1 LRERYDSFRIGL
13 IPIGAYIPAFIMS
26 HAHPSPSEAYRLA
39 EELRVKT
46 MIPIHYGIFR
56 FADDCQDQPLMDL
69 IEAILREENSV
80 SVVVLENGQSARV
93 SY

>member
-1 LRERYDSFRIGL
+1 
-13 IPIGAYIPAFIMS
+13 
-26 HAHPSPSEAYRLA
+26 
-39 EELRVKT
+39 